1 MPVNLSLYLV
11 TDSTPKILGDRD
23 LCSVVEQA
31 VKGGVTIVQYRD
43 KHSDT
48 RELIETAS
56 KLHSITLDHGIPLII
71 NDRVDVALA
80 VGAEGVHL
88 GQDDMDIYVAR
99 KMLPKGTIIGVTVSS
114 IEEAQAAVESGA
126 DYLGIGTVHA
136 TPTYVSFLS
145 SITLANTR
153 AKLTPVN
160 SKTNTKSIIGTAGVK
175 HILNHVSSISHNV
188 GTVAIGGINLNNAQR
203 VIYQSQGTTKGLDGV
218 AVVSAIMAAD
228 DPQAAAASFL
238 EKVSQNPAFATIPI
252 TPRENEESLLLNG
265 VNSLVRK
272 VAIFNPLCHNMINY
286 VVANFA
292 ANVALAIGASPI
304 MSGYGL
310 EAPDLAKNN
319 GALLINMGTLNSES
333 MDNYLQA
340 IRAYNETGNP
350 VVLDPVGAAATQLRR
365 QSVKT
370 LMQGGYFDLIKGNE
384 SEISYIYGYTS
395 EHQVGVDSG
404 PSMLDSKE
412 KATLV
417 RDLALRERCVVL
429 LTGSTDYLSDG
440 SRTVA
445 IRNGHPLLGQ
455 VTGTGCAIG
464 TITAAF
470 LAVERH
476 DKLLAVLSAL
486 LMFEV
491 AAERAVSN
499 GVKGPGS
506 FVPALLDELYSLRT
520 QAMGSNAAPMD
531 TIKNAAKL
539 NFIHL

>member
-31 VKGGVTIVQYRD
+31 VQGGVTIVQYRD

-48 RELIETAS
+48 KELIKTAA
-56 KLHSITLDHGIPLII
+56 KLHDITLNHGIPLII

-88 GQDDMDIYVAR
+88 GQDDMNIAVAR

-114 IEEAQAAVESGA
+114 VEEAQAAVESGA
-126 DYLGIGTVHA
+126 DYLGIGTVYA
-136 TPTYVSFLS
+136 TPT
-145 SITLANTR
+145 
-153 AKLTPVN
+153 
-160 SKTNTKSIIGTAGVK
+160 KTNTKSIIGTAGVK
-175 HILNHVSSISHNV
+175 RILSCVASLNPRV
-188 GTVAIGGINLNNAQR
+188 GTVAIGGINLDNVQR
-203 VIYQSQGTTKGLDGV
+203 IIYQSQDTKKGLEGV
-218 AVVSAIMAAD
+218 AIVSAIMAAEN
-228 DPQAAAASFL
+228 PRATAALFL
-238 EKVSQNPAFATIPI
+238 DKVSKNPAFATIPI
-252 TPRENEESLLLNG
+252 SPRENEEELLLG
-265 VNSLVRK
+265 KVDGLVRK
-272 VAIFNPLCHNMINY
+272 VATAHPLCHNMINY

-310 EAPDLAKNN
+310 EAPDLAKNK
-319 GALLINMGTLNSES
+319 GSLLINMGTLNSES
-333 MDNYLQA
+333 LDNYMQA
-340 IRAYNETGNP
+340 IRAYNEAGNP

-384 SEISYIYGYTS
+384 SEIGHIYGHTGN
-395 EHQVGVDSG
+395 QIGVDSG
-404 PSMLDSKE
+404 PSTLDIKE
-412 KATLV
+412 KAMLV
-417 RDLALRERCVVL
+417 RDLALRERCIVL
-429 LTGSTDYLSDG
+429 LTGPTDYLSDG
-440 SRTVA
+440 ARTIA
-445 IRNGHPLLGQ
+445 IHNGHPLLGQ
-455 VTGTGCAIG
+455 VTGTGCVIG
-464 TITAAF
+464 TVTSAF
-470 LAVERH
+470 LAVERQ

-491 AAERAVSN
+491 AAERAVVS

-520 QAMGSNAAPMD
+520 QATESKSASID
-531 TIKNAAKL
+531 TLKKAAKV
-539 NFIHL
+539 NFIHF